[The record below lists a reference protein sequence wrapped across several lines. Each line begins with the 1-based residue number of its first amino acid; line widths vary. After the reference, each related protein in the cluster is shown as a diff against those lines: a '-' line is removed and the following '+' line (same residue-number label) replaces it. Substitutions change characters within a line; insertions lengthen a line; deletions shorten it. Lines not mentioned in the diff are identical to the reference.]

1 MRLCFIVL
9 GCVIAASA
17 WPVNEISLRVHGLNG
32 WYVPQVAGGLRWV
45 TKSEGEREVASYETA
60 LEGRLSTNTVK
71 FYLYTRTNPTTGQ
84 EIKATQ
90 TSIDASNF
98 NPENPTRITIHGWN
112 SNYKDGVNTR
122 IANAWFE
129 YGDYNMIAV
138 DWARGR
144 SLEYASSVAGA
155 AGAGKKVADLVDFL
169 VENKNLN
176 LDNLEVVGFS
186 LGAHVAGFT
195 GKNVASGKVGKVVG
209 LDPASPLVSYTNT
222 EKRLASDDA
231 QYVEAIHTNGG
242 TLGFTKTIGQADFY
256 MNGGKSQP
264 GCGIDI
270 TGSCSHTRAVL
281 YYSEALLWN
290 NFPSKRCETYQQA
303 NKNSCGDQFS
313 TVKMGAFVNSV
324 IAEGIFY
331 VPVNKESPY
340 GFGEKAA
347 ETTASPEVTTTPK
360 DNGGEETTEGSG
372 GEETT
377 AAPGG
382 EETTAAPGGD
392 ETTAAPG
399 GEETTAAPG
408 GEETTEGSGSE
419 ETTAGSG
426 GEETTAAPGDEETTE
441 GSSGEE
447 TTAAPGGEE
456 TTEDSGGEETT
467 ASPGGEETTAA
478 PGEEETT
485 DGSNGEETTAV
496 PGGEETTA
504 TPEDVETTVAPGDG
518 EETTGA
524 EDDETTESSGGN
536 DEDTTTEEPE
546 EVPTT
551 STIVPETPTVTTTTE
566 ELTTTT
572 VLPET
577 PTVTATTEEPTTTTV
592 VPQTPTVTTTT
603 EELTTTTVVPQTPT
617 VTTTTEEPTTTTVV
631 PETPTDSTTTE
642 EPTTTT
648 VVPQTPTVTTTTE
661 EPTTSS
667 PPDDDKKPPSSS
679 KNIFIFNVFL
689 VNVKVEK

>member
-1 MRLCFIVL
+1 MRLCFLVL

-17 WPVNEISLRVHGLNG
+17 WPVNEISLRVPGLNG
-32 WYVPQVAGGLRWV
+32 WYVPQVAGGLKWV

-71 FYLYTRTNPTTGQ
+71 FYLYTRTNPTAGQ

-90 TSIDASNF
+90 ASIDASNF

-122 IANAWFE
+122 IANAWFQ

-155 AGAGKKVADLVDFL
+155 PGAGKKVADLVDFL

-195 GKNVASGKVGKVVG
+195 AKNVASGKVGKVVG
-209 LDPASPLVSYTNT
+209 LDPASPLISYTNT

-270 TGSCSHTRAVL
+270 TGSCSHTRSVL

-377 AAPGG
+377 AAPGS
-382 EETTAAPGGD
+382 EETSAPGGE

-408 GEETTEGSGSE
+408 GEETTEGSGGEETTAAPGGE
-419 ETTAGSG
+419 ETTAGSS

-441 GSSGEE
+441 ASSGEE

-456 TTEDSGGEETT
+456 TTEGSGGEETT
-467 ASPGGEETTAA
+467 ASPGGEETTAT
-478 PGEEETT
+478 PGEVETT
-485 DGSNGEETTAV
+485 DGSSGEATTAV

-524 EDDETTESSGGN
+524 EDDETTETPGGSY
-536 DEDTTTEEPE
+536 DDSTTGEPE

-572 VLPET
+572 V
-577 PTVTATTEEPTTTTV
+577 
-592 VPQTPTVTTTT
+592 VPD
-603 EELTTTTVVPQTPT
+603 TPT

-631 PETPTDSTTTE
+631 PEAPTVTTTTE

-648 VVPQTPTVTTTTE
+648 VVPDTPTVTTTTE
-661 EPTTSS
+661 EPTTTTIVPDTTTTSS

>member
-1 MRLCFIVL
+1 MRLCFLVL

-32 WYVPQVAGGLRWV
+32 WYVPQVAGGLKWV

-60 LEGRLSTNTVK
+60 PEGRLSTNTVK
-71 FYLYTRTNPTTGQ
+71 FYLYTRTNPTAGQ

-90 TSIDASNF
+90 ASIDASNF

-122 IANAWFE
+122 IANAWFQ

-155 AGAGKKVADLVDFL
+155 PGAGKKVADLVDFL
-169 VENKNLN
+169 VENQNLN

-195 GKNVASGKVGKVVG
+195 AKNVASGKVGKVVG
-209 LDPASPLVSYTNT
+209 LDPASPLISYTNT

-382 EETTAAPGGD
+382 EETTAAAGGE
-392 ETTAAPG
+392 ETTAAPGGEDTTEGSG

-408 GEETTEGSGSE
+408 GEETT
-419 ETTAGSG
+419 AGSS

-441 GSSGEE
+441 GS
-447 TTAAPGGEE
+447 GGEE
-456 TTEDSGGEETT
+456 TTD
-467 ASPGGEETTAA
+467 SPGGEETTAT

-485 DGSNGEETTAV
+485 DGSSGEETTAV

-504 TPEDVETTVAPGDG
+504 TPEEVETTDAPGDG

-524 EDDETTESSGGN
+524 EDDETTETPGGN
-536 DEDTTTEEPE
+536 DDDSTTGEPE

-572 VLPET
+572 VVPE
-577 PTVTATTEEPTTTTV
+577 
-592 VPQTPTVTTTT
+592 
-603 EELTTTTVVPQTPT
+603 TPT

-631 PETPTDSTTTE
+631 PEAPTVPTTTE

-648 VVPQTPTVTTTTE
+648 AVPDTPTVTTTTE
-661 EPTTSS
+661 EPTTTTIVPDTTTTSS